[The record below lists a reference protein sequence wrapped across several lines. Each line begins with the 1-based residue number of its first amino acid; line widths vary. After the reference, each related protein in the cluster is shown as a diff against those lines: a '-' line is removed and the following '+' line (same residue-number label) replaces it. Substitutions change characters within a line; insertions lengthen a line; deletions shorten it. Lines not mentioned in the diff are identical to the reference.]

1 MKNSKH
7 VVSVFILLAF
17 SLIGVS
23 VEAQRRINRVSDRE
37 VGVIL
42 QRLERSSSRFRGTLD
57 TSLDRS
63 RLDGTRAEDDLNS
76 IVRDFDNATTQLK
89 DRFGQRRAVAADVDN
104 VLQRA
109 APINDF
115 VNRNRVNSRTKTAWT
130 SVRTDL
136 DALANVYNV
145 SWQWNRQTLPPV
157 NTSQSPRLSDTQ
169 LNQLIQRIQTGGDKF
184 RSSLT
189 DAFGRRYNQ
198 TTSENDITNAV
209 RDFKNATDQLRNR
222 FDSRRSVASD
232 VVHLLARATPI
243 DVYMRNNRL
252 TNGAQSDWS
261 TLRGD
266 LNTLAGAYNL
276 SANWQNGAAPPVAY
290 NSNSRLNGTFRLN
303 SSRSD
308 NARDVADRATRNL
321 SNNERQGIYD
331 RMLARLESPEMLAIE
346 RSNST
351 VTLASS
357 RAQQSTFEADGVAH
371 QEQLNGRSTR
381 VTATLRGDQL
391 SVSSTGYR
399 ENDFNV
405 TFEPIEN
412 GSRLRVTRQIY
423 SARLNQPVVVNS
435 IYDRTSDSAQWNI
448 YNGSGTVLGS
458 ARSNSG
464 EFVVRDGETL
474 VAVLNNNLTT
484 RQARQGDR
492 FTMTVTQQNQYEGAV
507 IEGTVGSVDQ
517 GGRLS
522 GRSGMSLNFDTI
534 RLRDGQTYKFAG
546 VLTSVRAL
554 NGDTVKVDNEGS
566 AQGDNQTTQT
576 IQRAGIGTAIG
587 VIIGAIAGGGK
598 GAAIGGVI
606 GAAGGAGSVYV
617 QGKDNLELP
626 QGTEVTIRAS
636 APGR

>member
-1 MKNSKH
+1 MKNSKRI
-7 VVSVFILLAF
+7 VSVFILLAF

-23 VEAQRRINRVSDRE
+23 VEAQRRINRVSDRQ
-37 VGVIL
+37 VSVIL
-42 QRLERSSSRFRGTLD
+42 QRLERSSGRFRGTLD

-63 RLDGTRAEDDLNS
+63 RLDGTRREDDLNS

-89 DRFGQRRAVAADVDN
+89 DRFGLHRAVAADVDN

-115 VNRNRVNSRTKTAWT
+115 MNRNRVNSQTQNAWT

-136 DALANVYNV
+136 DALANLYNV

-157 NTSQSPRLSDTQ
+157 NTSQSPRLSDSQ
-169 LNQLIQRIQTGGDKF
+169 LNQLIQRIQTGGDTF

-189 DAFGRRYNQ
+189 NAFGQSRYNR
-198 TTSENDITNAV
+198 ETNINVAV
-209 RDFKNATDQLRNR
+209 RDFKNATVQLRNR
-222 FDSRRSVASD
+222 FDSRQSVASD
-232 VVHLLARATPI
+232 VEHLIAQAAPI
-243 DVYMRNNRL
+243 DTYMHNNRL
-252 TNGAQSDWS
+252 TNRAQNDWS

-276 SANWQNGAAPPVAY
+276 SANWQNGAAPLPAY
-290 NSNSRLNGTFRLN
+290 NSNSRLNGTFSLN

-308 NARDVADRATRNL
+308 NARDVAERATRNL
-321 SNNERQGIYD
+321 SNNERQVIYN
-331 RMLARLESPEMLAIE
+331 RILARLESPEMLAIE

-371 QEQLNGRSTR
+371 QEQLNGRSSR
-381 VTATLRGDQL
+381 VTAILRGDQL

-412 GSRLRVTRQIY
+412 GSRLRVRREIY
-423 SARLNQPVVVNS
+423 SERLNQPVVVNS

-448 YNGSGTVLGS
+448 YNGSGTVLGNTG
-458 ARSNSG
+458 ANSG

-484 RQARQGDR
+484 RQTRQGDR
-492 FTMTVTQQNQYEGAV
+492 FTMTVTQPNQYEGAV
-507 IEGTVGSVDQ
+507 LEGTVGSVDQ

-546 VLTSVRAL
+546 ILASVRTVD
-554 NGDTVKVDNEGS
+554 GDTVKVDNEGS

-576 IQRAGIGTAIG
+576 LGRAGIGTAIG
-587 VIIGAIAGGGK
+587 AIIGAIAGGGK

-626 QGTEVTIRAS
+626 SGTEVTIRAS